1 MKAGSRADALSFSD
15 ETPSQPDQREL
26 LTVGGIWF
34 AALMLRLF
42 NLLAIR
48 KSDPFFDQPSV
59 DPLFYHTW
67 ATQIAA
73 GDWLGQ
79 GVFLQGPLYPYLLS
93 MLYWVVGP
101 GLYLPRFLNCVVGSI
116 VCLLVWRIAREL
128 FGRRTGLVASAI
140 AAFYGMFI
148 FYEGS
153 LLIVNVLLPL
163 NLLVVWC
170 CVRALDAP
178 QTPRWLGLGLLI
190 GVAALARPNML
201 LYGPAALILLFA
213 LIPKD
218 SDLTRRFM
226 LAGWLIA
233 GIALAVAPATVRN
246 YVVTGDP
253 VLISASA
260 GMNFFNG
267 NNPDANGSHKVPDL
281 FDRSMADHPLEQ
293 NAIYKAYAEKE
304 LGRSLKASE
313 VSSYWF
319 GRGIDYVIDNPADWL
334 RLEGRK
340 LRYFA
345 SAHEIWNNR
354 SYTVTSQF
362 SWVLRLPSIGFGLVW
377 PLAVLGLVVTATRWR
392 KLAPLYALIGVYLA
406 TCLIFF
412 VLSRYR
418 IPAVPILIMFAAA
431 ACVWLYDALRA
442 RRAAFGIAL
451 VALLAVGWL
460 SNLAPPNE
468 DLSVAYYNLANR
480 YRLSGQ
486 HEQAIAQYRKSLA
499 INDNYISAYNNLA
512 ISLEKS
518 ATHRDEAI
526 EAWRNLGKLGRLR
539 GLDRYVER
547 AERHLRALH
556 QGDKLR
562 E

>member
-1 MKAGSRADALSFSD
+1 MKAGSRADVFSFSD

-26 LTVGGIWF
+26 LTVCGIWF

-42 NLLAIR
+42 NLLEIR

-93 MLYWVVGP
+93 LLYWVAGP
-101 GLYLPRFLNCVVGSI
+101 GLYLPRFLNCIVGSI

-140 AAFYGMFI
+140 AASYGMFI

-153 LLIVNVLLPL
+153 LLIVNILLPL

-170 CVRALDAP
+170 CMRAIEAP
-178 QTPRWLGLGLLI
+178 QIERWLGLGLLI
-190 GVAALARPNML
+190 GMSALARPNML

-213 LIPKD
+213 LMRNDPGLSRK
-218 SDLTRRFM
+218 FV
-226 LAGWLIA
+226 LAGCLFA
-233 GIALAVAPATVRN
+233 GIALTVAPVTLRN
-246 YVVTGDP
+246 YVVAGDP

-267 NNPDANGSHKVPDL
+267 NNPDANGSHNVPSL
-281 FDRSMADHPLEQ
+281 FDRSMADDPLEQ
-293 NAIYKAYAEKE
+293 NAIYKAYAEKQ
-304 LGRSLKASE
+304 LGRTLRASE

-319 GRGIDYVIDNPADWL
+319 GRGIDYVIENPFEWL

-340 LRYFA
+340 FRYFA

-362 SWVLRLPSIGFGLVW
+362 SWVLRLPTIGFGWVW
-377 PLAVLGLVVTATRWR
+377 PLAALGLVVTASRWR
-392 KLAPLYALIGVYLA
+392 RLAPLYALIGVYLA

-418 IPAVPILIMFAAA
+418 IPAVPVLIMFAAA

-451 VALLAVGWL
+451 VALLAIGWL
-460 SNLAPPNE
+460 SNLYPPNE
-468 DLSVAYYNLANR
+468 DLSVAYYNLGNR
-480 YRLSGQ
+480 YRLTGQ
-486 HEQAIAQYRKSLA
+486 HERAIEQYRKSLA
-499 INDNYISAYNNLA
+499 INDDYISAYNNLA

-526 EAWRNLGKLGRLR
+526 EAWRNLGEMGRIR

-547 AERHLRALH
+547 AERHLFELNR
-556 QGDKLR
+556 GDVLR